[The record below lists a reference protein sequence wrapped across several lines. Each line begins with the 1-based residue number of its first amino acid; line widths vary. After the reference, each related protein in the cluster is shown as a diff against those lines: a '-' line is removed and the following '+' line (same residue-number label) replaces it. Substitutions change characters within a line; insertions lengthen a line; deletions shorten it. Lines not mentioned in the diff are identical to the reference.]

1 MTLAHCLVPCPYCPT
16 ARLPTPPWL
25 LIGVKLVLP
34 PVEAESMRLCDYT
47 ANLTDCFG
55 SRLCENA
62 DRGVG
67 SDFALH
73 FRRP

>member
-55 SRLCENA
+55 PARDGRA
-62 DRGVG
+62 AVG
-67 SDFALH
+67 PAGK
-73 FRRP
+73 RR